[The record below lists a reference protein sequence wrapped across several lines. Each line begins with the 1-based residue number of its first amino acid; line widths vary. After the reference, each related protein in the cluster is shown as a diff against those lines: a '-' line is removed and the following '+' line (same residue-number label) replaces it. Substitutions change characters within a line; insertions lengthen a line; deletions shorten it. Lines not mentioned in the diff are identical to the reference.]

1 MKKEER
7 LIFVV
12 EAPKECTTEQQL
24 ISSKQKK
31 EAGKLKGLLKFSLF
45 FFFKDLNVRHWN
57 DPKKNK

>member
-45 FFFKDLNVRHWN
+45 FFF
-57 DPKKNK
+57 